1 MVRRSA
7 GDPFLAGFG
16 KHLRSLRT
24 RAELSQEELAD
35 RAGIHVTYLS
45 GVERGLRNPSIRNVR
60 RLAQAMGVPT
70 KELFS
75 FEEPP
80 FGSNDQPARP
90 SNKDGSRISS

>member
-1 MVRRSA
+1 MVRRTA
-7 GDPFLAGFG
+7 REPFLSGFG

-70 KELFS
+70 RELFS
-75 FEEPP
+75 FEESP

-90 SNKDGSRISS
+90 TNKDSSRLSS